1 MRVYAVLLSLVLT
14 LARSAGAQ
22 VTPNVELFAATAVDG
37 GKTEVRLQVRVVEG
51 WLPSEGIR
59 IYRELNG
66 AKQEVFRSKPVDNAT
81 VDRLVDPSLRGKT
94 LWTEASRTLVRPQA
108 LDFKTFRPPSSAARF
123 RDSKMAT
130 RTILDARAKGAK
142 DAASRGALDA
152 GLSQLRQ
159 ARSLT
164 APALGRG
171 TARPVVA
178 QPSADDRTIAARS
191 NLLLSTLVDREA
203 AEALGFAAT
212 DKAVKPGDTPT
223 YSVVAMT
230 GGRDGATLATLRFTV
245 GSDPQPPAPTNIDSM
260 QLLLETGDPIGK
272 IAVRWDRID
281 PALEA
286 KLLNI
291 SYRIER
297 FESAPRPR
305 STEAKT
311 DRAIPTPPP
320 ASGGGK
326 PGKVALPDISLPA
339 GGGKSGTTPSFD
351 INSPKGL
358 VDVAGTWKPATRK
371 PLMIS
376 VLEGNVEPD
385 SFFTDT
391 VEVPGTHR
399 YRIQLVDGFGRVSAW
414 VPFEASVVDWRRP
427 DAPHGVT
434 ARLDE
439 QPRDERGAPLKIAGV
454 KPTGDQLRAMGM
466 QAQRKPIGLDRAVA
480 KPRDLS
486 ALSSA
491 ILSGQGR
498 AAVVVDWK
506 PIVAPKGL
514 TARYR
519 IYRIDADIANAEASL
534 LTPEP
539 IEGDP
544 APPDDA
550 QRAAAQEL
558 VKVEADIRNMALPQQ
573 LRQLAEAD
581 RLRARGLQSSKAALA
596 SDATPRRTFTDQ
608 SVKPDSK
615 YRYVV
620 RAVFV
625 ESGFESGDAVTP
637 VVGVPSPHRPPAVTQ
652 VRFVEFVKSESLA
665 ASQLADPSVAAR
677 EGEVGQGMARE
688 IVPFAL
694 ARQGKPRL
702 APPPRGFKPAAAV
715 TTRSFSLSKS
725 LDGPLVGRRGS
736 RSSPGAV
743 AGSEASEAEPQQ
755 DARSIGARV
764 AVRPADALKLDLEIA
779 QLARRVPALNRELVV
794 RLGGNLFRGRDDGG
808 TVRLEWTAVPNLR
821 DVKYRVRRKVEGGDF
836 VEIGVTPP
844 NSTKFIDAVPRAV
857 ARAYMYE
864 ITPISRW
871 GVMGQVAKAS
881 SVVASVPSTVLPTK
895 PNLLSAAPDSSADS
909 AIKLRIDPNPV
920 EESVGLYRIYRDGR
934 EVGQAKAVSN
944 SGEIEFIDEGLDPA
958 RKQPY
963 QYKVIA
969 ETAIQLRSEE
979 SRVIAA
985 KAVRLEVAAPTQ
997 FGAAVNARGV
1007 TLNWT
1012 ASPNAVSYMVL
1023 RRDAKGGAPSLLA
1036 ADVQGITFTDTMA
1049 YSGNAYI
1056 YEVIARDALGTPSS
1070 SAQTSVTLP

>member
-1 MRVYAVLLSLVLT
+1 MRIYAVLLSLVLT

-94 LWTEASRTLVRPQA
+94 LWTEASRTLVRRQA

-203 AEALGFAAT
+203 AVALGFAAT

-223 YSVVAMT
+223 YSIVAVT

-260 QLLLETGDPIGK
+260 QLLLETGDPTGK

-305 STEAKT
+305 NTEAKT

-351 INSPKGL
+351 TNSPKGL

-376 VLEGNVEPD
+376 VLEGNVEPE

-414 VPFEASVVDWRRP
+414 VPFEAGVVDWRRP

-519 IYRIDADIANAEASL
+519 IYRIDADLPNAEPSL
-534 LTPEP
+534 LMPEP

-544 APPDDA
+544 APPDEA
-550 QRAAAQEL
+550 QRAAEQEL
-558 VKVEADIRNMALPQQ
+558 LKVELDIGNLGPPQQ
-573 LRQLAEAD
+573 VWQLADA
-581 RLRARGLQSSKAALA
+581 RRIQFRGLQSRKAALQ
-596 SDATPRRTFTDQ
+596 SDATPRRTYTDR
-608 SVKPDSK
+608 SVKVDSK
-615 YRYVV
+615 YQYLV
-620 RAVFV
+620 RAVFI
-625 ESGFESGDAVTP
+625 ESGLESGDAVTP
-637 VVGVPSPHRPPAVTQ
+637 VVGVPSPHRPPAVAQ
-652 VRFVEFVKSESLA
+652 VSFLGFVKSESLA
-665 ASQLADPSVAAR
+665 GNQLADPSVAAR
-677 EGEVGQGMARE
+677 AGEVGEGMARE
-688 IVPFAL
+688 VVPFAL

-702 APPPRGFKPAAAV
+702 APPPRGFKPAAALA
-715 TTRSFSLSKS
+715 TRSFSLSKS

-743 AGSEASEAEPQQ
+743 SGSEASEAESRQ
-755 DARSIGARV
+755 DVRELGPGT
-764 AVRPADALKLDLEIA
+764 AVRRAVPNFDIEIA
-779 QLARRVPALNRELVV
+779 QLARRVPALNPELVAK
-794 RLGGNLFRGRDDGG
+794 LGGNLFRGRDDGG

-821 DVKYRVRRKVEGGDF
+821 DVKYRVRRKVEGGNF

-844 NSTKFIDAVPRAV
+844 NSTKFIDAVPRSV
-857 ARAYMYE
+857 ARTYVYE

-881 SVVASVPSTVLPTK
+881 TTNALVPSTVLPTK

-934 EVGQAKAVSN
+934 EVGQAKAALN

-1036 ADVQGITFTDTMA
+1036 ADVQGNTFTDTMA

-1056 YEVIARDALGTPSS
+1056 YEVIARDALGTPSR